1 MTNVTVTQDH
11 LELLARMQFD
21 WDDECEWGAVSSDP
35 KRPFGNSG
43 VERDV
48 SEILGR
54 EVDYGEAR
62 RLTIELAA
70 IVQRAVYAAVLN
82 PVDAGIGTGSEMSLP
97 RRARNLL
104 AAS

>member
-1 MTNVTVTQDH
+1 MIITNDH
-11 LELLARMQFD
+11 LALLSRLTFD

-54 EVDYGEAR
+54 EVTRSEAR

-70 IVQRAVYAAVLN
+70 IVERAVHAAVIAPAN
-82 PVDAGIGTGSEMSLP
+82 AGIEAGTSVTPG
-97 RRARNLL
+97 RRARYLL
-104 AAS
+104 GEAS